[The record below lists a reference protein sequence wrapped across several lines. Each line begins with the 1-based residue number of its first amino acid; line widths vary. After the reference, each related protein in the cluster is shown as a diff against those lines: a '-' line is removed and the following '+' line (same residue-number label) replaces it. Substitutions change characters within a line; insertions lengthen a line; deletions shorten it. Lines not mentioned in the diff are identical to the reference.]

1 MKEMTI
7 RIPEDST
14 ELVAEL
20 VEKLGGSVE
29 VKEEK
34 KVSLTKKKNVKKKKE
49 TVEHDFLFGKWKDFD
64 IDPQKLRDE
73 LWRRD

>member
-7 RIPEDST
+7 KIPDDST

-20 VEKLGGSVE
+20 VEKLGGSVK

-34 KVSLTKKKNVKKKKE
+34 IVSSVKKKKMKKKKPDP
-49 TVEHDFLFGKWKDFD
+49 TFLFGKWKDFD
-64 IDPQKLRDE
+64 EDARKIREE
-73 LWRRD
+73 L